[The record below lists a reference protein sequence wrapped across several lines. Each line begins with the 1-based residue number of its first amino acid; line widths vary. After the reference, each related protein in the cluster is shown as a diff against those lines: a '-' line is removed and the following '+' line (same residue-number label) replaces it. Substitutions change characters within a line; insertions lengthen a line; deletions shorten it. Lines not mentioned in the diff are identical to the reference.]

1 MTDTNTPS
9 PDTDRTET
17 GDADRSAGVNR
28 PDQNN
33 SDAPGKTKADPA
45 TGGEGA
51 AGAGGSGGFGT

>member
-1 MTDTNTPS
+1 MTDTNKPEPTKGP
-9 PDTDRTET
+9 E

-28 PDQNN
+28 PDQNKLN
-33 SDAPGKTKADPA
+33 KPGETKPDPA

>member
-1 MTDTNTPS
+1 MTDTSKPAPTPTD
-9 PDTDRTET
+9 DT
-17 GDADRSAGVNR
+17 DRSAGVNR

-33 SDAPGKTKADPA
+33 TVEPGKTNADPA

>member
-1 MTDTNTPS
+1 MTDTAKPQPTP
-9 PDTDRTET
+9 ET
-17 GDADRSAGVNR
+17 NQDADRSAGVNR

-33 SDAPGKTKADPA
+33 TSAPGKTKGDPA